1 MENNDWNNNPISP
14 SEYDINDFQQNK
26 VMAALA
32 YILFFLPL
40 IACPKSLYARYHAN
54 QGLILFICG
63 VAVSIVTYFIGWV
76 PIVGWIISLVLRLLI
91 VCYVIIGI
99 SNALTGKKSPLPFI
113 GNFQIIH

>member
-1 MENNDWNNNPISP
+1 MEQNDWNISP
-14 SEYDINDFQQNK
+14 SEYDKNDFKENK

-54 QGLILFICG
+54 QGLILFICS
-63 VAVSIVTYFIGWV
+63 VSVSIVTYFLDWIPIIGW
-76 PIVGWIISLVLRLLI
+76 IASTVLRLLI
-91 VCYVIIGI
+91 LCYLIIGV

-113 GNFQIIH
+113 GNFRIIH